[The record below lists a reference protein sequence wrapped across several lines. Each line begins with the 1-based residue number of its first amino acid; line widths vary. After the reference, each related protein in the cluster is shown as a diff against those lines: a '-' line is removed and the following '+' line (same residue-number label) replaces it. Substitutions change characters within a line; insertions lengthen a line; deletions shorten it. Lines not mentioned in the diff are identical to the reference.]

1 MWVNGWSIIGAH
13 FVISGTT
20 FKSTNNGRVSVKRN
34 WIETTSSKVWTDW
47 AEDNEAFCFSWWLNS
62 EIIAVLVV
70 GKKLTE
76 TPREGSVPIIVGR
89 M

>member
-1 MWVNGWSIIGAH
+1 MWVNGWSIIGTH

-34 WIETTSSKVWTDW
+34 WIKATCSKVWANWTEND
-47 AEDNEAFCFSWWLNS
+47 EAFGFSWWLNC
-62 EIIAVLVV
+62 EIISVVVV